1 MNSTPVIVAIDG
13 PAGAGK
19 STIARTLASRLG
31 LEYLDTGAMYRAV
44 THTAMD
50 RGVALDDTEA
60 VAALARSISIR
71 VADGKTSVDDIDVSE
86 PIRGGAVTA
95 AVSTVAAN
103 SAVRR
108 SMRDLQRAWGLSRG
122 GGVIEGRD
130 IGTVVFPDALLKVY
144 LTASPR
150 VRAERRVAEVG
161 GDVDAMERS
170 IMERDHKDSSRS
182 DSPLSTS
189 SDSVVIDTGGRTV
202 DAIVDEIVAMIA
214 QRRTARRS

>member
-19 STIARTLASRLG
+19 STIARALASRLG

-71 VADGKTSVDDIDVSE
+71 VADGTTSVDDIDVSE

-161 GDVDAMERS
+161 GDVDAMEKS

-202 DAIVDEIVAMIA
+202 DEIVDEIVAMIA

>member
-19 STIARTLASRLG
+19 STIARALASRLG

-44 THTAMD
+44 THAAMD